1 MKCNNMSIF
10 SLLIAILIV
19 GMVFM
24 PAASAK
30 NVKDDKKEEITG
42 LYGLEMSD
50 YLKQHVDQI
59 DAYTFV
65 SDENSDEFDAAWDAY
80 LQEAI
85 EQNEANS
92 KEVSA
97 RSTVEWD
104 KSKYDFDSI
113 SDGQGYSYMRGILE
127 QDFYG
132 YKYYGNGYTRADW
145 DGSSTPEKIIQESII
160 TIKGLSISLSIP
172 PGVGFFIVDN
182 TFVYDAEYTG
192 VKDVTHTYNGLKAE
206 THYAFTDYDQED
218 EQQFR
223 FASNAHTVSTHI
235 DL

>member
-1 MKCNNMSIF
+1 MKNNGIRIAPLLMAMIILGMIF
-10 SLLIAILIV
+10 V
-19 GMVFM
+19 
-24 PAASAK
+24 PAVSAK
-30 NVKDDKKEEITG
+30 DIKDDKKEETTG

-50 YLKQHVDQI
+50 YLKEHVDQI

-65 SDENSDEFDAAWDAY
+65 SDEDSEEFDAAWGAY

-85 EQNEANS
+85 EQNEPNA

-97 RSTVEWD
+97 LSDIEWD
-104 KSKYDFDSI
+104 KSKYDFDTV
-113 SDGQGYSYMRGILE
+113 SDGEGYSYMHGILE

-132 YKYYGNGYTRADW
+132 YTYYGNGYTRADW

-160 TIKGLSISLSIP
+160 TIQGLSVSLSIP
-172 PGVGFFIVDN
+172 PDVGFTVVDN
-182 TFVYDAEYTG
+182 TFVYDADYTG
-192 VKDVTHTYNGLKAE
+192 QKDVTHTYSGLEAQ
-206 THYAFTDYDQED
+206 TNYAFTDFDQDD

-223 FASNAHTVSTHI
+223 FASTSYTVTTHI

>member
-1 MKCNNMSIF
+1 MTNNRIRIA
-10 SLLIAILIV
+10 SLLMAMIIV
-19 GMVFM
+19 GMILV

-30 NVKDDKKEEITG
+30 NNKDDKKENNTG

-50 YLKQHVDQI
+50 YLKEHVNQI

-65 SDENSDEFDAAWDAY
+65 SDEDSEEFDAAWDAY
-80 LQEAI
+80 LQEAV
-85 EQNEANS
+85 EQNEANA

-97 RSTVEWD
+97 LSNIEWD

-113 SDGQGYSYMRGILE
+113 SDGEGYSYMHGILE

-132 YKYYGNGYTRADW
+132 YTYYGDGYTRADW
-145 DGSSTPEKIIQESII
+145 DGSSTPERIIQESVI
-160 TIKGLSISLSIP
+160 TIKGLSVSLSIP
-172 PGVGFFIVDN
+172 ASVGFSIVGN
-182 TFVYDAEYTG
+182 TFVYDADYDG
-192 VKDVTHTYNGLKAE
+192 QRDVTHTYTGLKAE
-206 THYAFTDYDQED
+206 TAYAFTDYDQDD

-223 FASNAHTVSTHI
+223 FASTSYTLTTHI